1 MKKFLLSLFIIFA
14 SLHLS
19 AQQPA
24 PVAVDDT
31 ITIGLADSVVVNVI
45 KNDYHPGG
53 IPFRVKSGVGFGFTD
68 STVTFYLDYDKYWAW
83 TKNDTI
89 KYFSYSLIDD
99 NGYSNMESFGHVY
112 VAVDN
117 SPYDYLDTN
126 NVEARVSSADLQF
139 WKLIDPSNSNN
150 DLGFFFPK
158 ELHKSPIFS
167 SNFWIGGL
175 DDKDSIHLAAERYR
189 QIGLDFWAGPVSV
202 IDGKVTADVSNAVN
216 WNRVWKLTKD
226 EIIYH
231 KFHYSDPGYQPIEA
245 IATWPA
251 HGDTSMGQAAYIA
264 PFVDV
269 DGNGVYEPMQGDYP
283 LIRGDQC
290 IFFVL
295 NDARVHDETGG
306 GLPLGIEVHVMAYE
320 FYNTDTL
327 AMHNTVFYSYK
338 VFNRSENT
346 YHNTIMGL
354 YCDFDIGYAWDDYTG
369 CDVSRG
375 LFYGYNGKPVDG
387 DGEEG
392 AYGDT
397 VPAQTAILLSS
408 GLMDADGED
417 NPAGECDESIN
428 GTGFGDGIIDNER
441 FGMNRSVYFNAGG
454 NPATTDPVIA
464 TDYYQYM
471 NGLWKDSTAIEY
483 GGTGHVSG
491 GAYGP
496 AASFA
501 FPGMSDPCY
510 WGTGGEEPYGPVDWT
525 MKTAGYEPQDIRGTG
540 FSGKFTFKPGDMQRF
555 DVAYVS
561 AFAEEGKTALET
573 VLDYSDFVKAKYA
586 QNPNGFGYQYLGV
599 NEKAKSNNTL
609 KLNVW
614 PNPVNDKL
622 MFTCTSNHGKAVYT
636 IKTLTGKIVSK
647 GLVYD
652 NQEVGVDMSG
662 LPSGLYIIHV
672 NTQTGI
678 CSAKVIKQ

>member
-1 MKKFLLSLFIIFA
+1 MKKLLFFLLIIIA
-14 SLHLS
+14 SLKLS
-19 AQQPA
+19 AQHA

-31 ITIGLADSVVVNVI
+31 ITIGLADSVVVNVV
-45 KNDYHPGG
+45 KNDYHPDGV
-53 IPFRVKSGVGFGFTD
+53 PFRISSAGGHEFTD
-68 STVTFYLDYDKYWAW
+68 STITLYLNYDRLWAW
-83 TKNDTI
+83 TKSDTSFLS
-89 KYFSYSLIDD
+89 YFLVDD
-99 NGYSNMESFGHVY
+99 NGNSTMESLGHLY
-112 VAVDN
+112 FNVDN
-117 SPYDYLDTN
+117 QPSAFLDTN
-126 NVEARVSSADLQF
+126 NVKARVSSADIQF
-139 WKLIDPSNSNN
+139 WKTTTIQTNLIDE
-150 DLGFFFPK
+150 LGYFFPK
-158 ELHKSPIFS
+158 DGHKASLFS
-167 SNFWIGGL
+167 SSFWIGGL
-175 DDKDSIHLAAERYR
+175 DDEDNIHLAAERYR
-189 QIGLDFWAGPVSV
+189 ITGLDYWPGPVSV
-202 IDGKVTADVSNAVN
+202 IDGEVTADVSNAVN

-251 HGDTSMGQAAYIA
+251 HGDVSKGQAEYIA

-295 NDARVHDETGG
+295 NDARVHDETDG

-320 FYNTDTL
+320 FYNADTL

-338 VFNRSENT
+338 VFNRSANT

-354 YCDFDIGYAWDDYTG
+354 YSDLDIGYAWDDYIG
-369 CDVSRG
+369 CDVFRG
-375 LFYGYNGKPVDG
+375 LFYGYNGIPVDG
-387 DGEEG
+387 NGEPE

-397 VPAQTAILLSS
+397 VPAQTIILLSS

-417 NPAGECDESIN
+417 NPAGVCDESIN
-428 GTGFGDGIIDNER
+428 GTGFDDGIIDNER
-441 FGMNRSVYFNAGG
+441 FGMKRFVYFNSGG
-454 NPATTDPVIA
+454 NPAITDPRIA

-501 FPGMSDPCY
+501 FPGMSDSCY
-510 WGTGGEEPYGPVDWT
+510 WGTGGEEPYGPVDWS
-525 MKTAGYEPQDIRGTG
+525 MNTAGLEPGDVRGAG
-540 FSGKFTFKPGDMQRF
+540 LSGKFTFKPGDMQRF

-573 VLDYSDFVKAKYA
+573 VLDYSGFVKAKYMEDPD
-586 QNPNGFGYQYLGV
+586 NFGYQYLGV
-599 NEKAKSNNTL
+599 KDVPRSNNYL

-614 PNPVNDKL
+614 PNPVKDKL
-622 MFTCTSNHGKAVYT
+622 MFVSPAKHNEAVYT
-636 IKTLTGKIVSK
+636 VKDITGKV
-647 GLVYD
+647 VY
-652 NQEVGVDMSG
+652 NGFAGNKQPVVVDMSG
-662 LPSGLYIIHV
+662 WPGGLYIINV
-672 NTQTGI
+672 KSQDGVFI
-678 CSAKVIKQ
+678 AKVIKQ

>member
-1 MKKFLLSLFIIFA
+1 MKKFLLSLFVIFA
-14 SLHLS
+14 SLHLV
-19 AQQPA
+19 AQHA

-31 ITIGLADSVVVNVI
+31 ITIGLADTVVVNVV
-45 KNDYHPGG
+45 KNDYHPDG
-53 IPFRVKSGVGFGFTD
+53 IAFKVESCYGSTFTD
-68 STVTFYLDYDKYWAW
+68 STISIYLNYEYYWAW
-83 TKNDTI
+83 TKNDTAVVRYI
-89 KYFSYSLIDD
+89 LRDE
-99 NGYSNMESFGHVY
+99 NGHSGLESRGYVHVIVNNNPFG
-112 VAVDN
+112 N
-117 SPYDYLDTN
+117 LDTN
-126 NVEARVSSADLQF
+126 NVKARVASADLQF
-139 WKLIDPSNSNN
+139 WKSFYYSGSVISE
-150 DLGFFFPK
+150 LGYFFPK
-158 ELHKSPIFS
+158 QKNKSPIFK

-175 DDKDSIHLAAERYR
+175 DNKDSLHMAAEHYR
-189 QIGLDFWAGPVSV
+189 AMGGDFWPGPVS
-202 IDGKVTADVSNAVN
+202 IIADEVLANEVNAAK

-231 KFHYSDPGYQPIEA
+231 KFHYSDPDYQPTEA

-295 NDARVHDETGG
+295 NDSKEHRDSKGV
-306 GLPLGIEVHVMAYE
+306 PLGIEVHVMAYE
-320 FYNTDTL
+320 FYNADTL

-338 VFNRSENT
+338 VFNRSANK
-346 YHNTIMGL
+346 YHNTVMGL
-354 YCDFDIGYAWDDYTG
+354 YCDFDIGNAWDDYVG

-387 DGEEG
+387 DGQEG

-441 FGMNRSVYFNAGG
+441 FGMNRFVQYNDGG
-454 NPATTDPVIA
+454 PNGTTDPEFA
-464 TDYYQYM
+464 ADYYNYM
-471 NGLWKDSTAIEY
+471 NGLWKDGTAIEY

-525 MKTAGYEPQDIRGTG
+525 MKTAGYEPQDVRGTG

-586 QNPNGFGYQYLGV
+586 QNPDDFGYQYLGV
-599 NEKAKSNNTL
+599 NEKVNTGNTL
-609 KLNVW
+609 KLNLW
-614 PNPVNDKL
+614 PNPVKGRL
-622 MFTCTSNHGKAVYT
+622 MFTCTSNRGKAVYT
-636 IKTLTGKIVSK
+636 IKTITGRIVSE

-652 NQEVGVDMSG
+652 NQKVDVDMSG
-662 LPSGLYIIHV
+662 LPSGLYIINV